1 MVGVFGA
8 EMAMSFRP
16 SGDGPNA
23 GIFGQF
29 RTAHVLLET
38 VKTVRVDWLE

>member
-8 EMAMSFRP
+8 EMAVSFR
-16 SGDGPNA
+16 SSEVGPNA

-29 RTAHVLLET
+29 WTAHLLFE
-38 VKTVRVDWLE
+38 DC